1 MFSHKTIIFLWTA
14 AIFQWKTTIFIWKTA
29 MFPWKTT
36 IFLWKPPFSHEQPP
50 FSHENHNVPMKNNNF
65 PIKNQQ
71 FSHEKEQFSYISIP
85 YFGTDSPIP
94 TAPLRVA
101 PRLQDATE
109 RRAVQDGRR
118 EALVA
123 ELRKAGPGGGLGGRL
138 RRWRMLSGPM
148 KYSTVYIL
156 IV

>member
-1 MFSHKTIIFLWTA
+1 MNSSNFPMENNNFHMKNGHVPMKNNNFPM
-14 AIFQWKTTIFIWKTA
+14 KTTIFPWTTTI
-29 MFPWKTT
+29 FPWK
-36 IFLWKPPFSHEQPP
+36 QP

-85 YFGTDSPIP
+85 YIGTDSPIP

>member
-1 MFSHKTIIFLWTA
+1 
-14 AIFQWKTTIFIWKTA
+14 
-29 MFPWKTT
+29 
-36 IFLWKPPFSHEQPP
+36 
-50 FSHENHNVPMKNNNF
+50 MKNNNF